1 MDKIDYVV
9 IGAGVVGLA
18 IARKLAVLGN
28 DVIIIEKETA
38 IGTETSSRNS
48 EVIHAGIY
56 YPTNSLKA
64 KLCVQGNQL
73 LYEYCEQHNVDFK
86 RCGKLIV
93 ATNNNQIKELQAL
106 QQQAVANNVPT
117 LTWLDKDQVTAL
129 EPELNT
135 VCALLSPSTGII
147 DSHGYMLALQGD
159 LEANGG
165 MIALNSPVQSA
176 KLTTEGIILTI
187 AGDEPFQLL
196 AKNVINC
203 AGLYATQLAQNF
215 AGLPK
220 QYIPKGYYAKGSYF
234 SLAKRAPF
242 SHLIYPVP
250 EAGGLGVHLT
260 LDLAGQARFGPDVEW
275 ITELDY
281 SVDQQRCNK
290 FYAAIRNYWPN
301 LPDDTLQAA
310 YSGIRPKITPQGA
323 TAADF
328 RIDSSTTHGVNGLIN
343 LFGIESPGLTASLAI
358 ADYVVTLL

>member
-64 KLCVQGNQL
+64 KLCVQGNHL
-73 LYEYCEQHNVDFK
+73 LYEYCEQHNIDFK

-93 ATNNNQIKELQAL
+93 ATNNNQIEELQAL
-106 QQQAVANNVPT
+106 QQQAVANNVPP

-129 EPELNT
+129 EPELNA
-135 VCALLSPSTGII
+135 VCALLSSSTGII

-159 LEANGG
+159 LETNGG
-165 MIALNSPVQSA
+165 IIALNSPVQSA

-187 AGDEPFQLL
+187 SGDESFQLL

-215 AGLPK
+215 EGLPK

-234 SLAKRAPF
+234 SLTKRAPF

-275 ITELDY
+275 IDEIDY

-301 LPDDTLQAA
+301 LPDDTLQGA
-310 YSGIRPKITPQGA
+310 YSGIRPKITPQGV

-328 RIDSSTTHGVNGLIN
+328 RIDGSATHGVNGLIN